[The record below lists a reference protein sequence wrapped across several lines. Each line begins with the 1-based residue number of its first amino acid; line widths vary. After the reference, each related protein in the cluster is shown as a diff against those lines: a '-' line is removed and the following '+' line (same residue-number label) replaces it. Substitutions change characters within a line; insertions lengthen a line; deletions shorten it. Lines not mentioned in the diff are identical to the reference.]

1 MKRILKK
8 SVLAAALTLAAT
20 GSAIAGD
27 VRVTYPF
34 YSSYTGEFFKQ
45 SADEFMKKNPDI
57 NIVLEEVNWDS
68 LQQKLTT
75 DISADQNADIAISAT
90 IWLPDFVEAEVVE
103 PLDSYM
109 DSEFKNRFIP
119 AFLEPANIDGK
130 YYGLPIA
137 ASARALYYNKSLF
150 DQAGLS
156 DAPKTW
162 GELKEYSEKISKIKD
177 HYGFGLQG
185 VEIDTDTYWYY
196 ALWSFGGDLL
206 TPEGASGVGSDA
218 AIKAAN
224 FYKSMIDE
232 GLTQPGVTSYTRE
245 NVQDLFKQ
253 GRVGMMITGPW
264 LNGQI
269 EKEAPDLNYGV
280 AVVPT
285 EVTTGT
291 AGVTDSIVM
300 FSNSKNKK
308 EAWKFLSFLFEKK
321 QRENFSINEGML
333 PVNKEVAQNPHYTEN
348 PKMKAFAEVLPSAKF
363 VPLTSAWGEV
373 SEATINA
380 LQSIYLGEKTPE
392 DALKEAEKK
401 ANSALGF

>member
-1 MKRILKK
+1 MSRLVSK
-8 SVLAAALTLAAT
+8 ALL
-20 GSAIAGD
+20 
-27 VRVTYPF
+27 
-34 YSSYTGEFFKQ
+34 
-45 SADEFMKKNPDI
+45 N
-57 NIVLEEVNWDS
+57 L
-68 LQQKLTT
+68 
-75 DISADQNADIAISAT
+75 
-90 IWLPDFVEAEVVE
+90 
-103 PLDSYM
+103 
-109 DSEFKNRFIP
+109 
-119 AFLEPANIDGK
+119 
-130 YYGLPIA
+130 
-137 ASARALYYNKSLF
+137 
-150 DQAGLS
+150 
-156 DAPKTW
+156 
-162 GELKEYSEKISKIKD
+162 GELKEQAKAISKIKD

-196 ALWSFGGDLL
+196 ALWSFGGELL
-206 TPEGASGVGSDA
+206 NADGTSGVGSDA
-218 AIKAAN
+218 AVKAAT

-264 LNGQI
+264 MNGQI

-308 EAWKFLSFLFEKK
+308 EAWKFLNFLFEKK

-333 PVNKEVAQNPHYTEN
+333 PVNKEVAQHPHYTEN
-348 PKMKAFAEVLPSAKF
+348 PKMKAFTEVLPSAKF

-373 SEATINA
+373 SEATTNA
-380 LQSIYLGEKTPE
+380 LQNIYLGDKTPE
-392 DALKEAEKK
+392 AALKEAEKK